1 MLNCLRSSFH
11 DSSAARIAQIA
22 PRAAPGT
29 SLARAEATRRSRA
42 RSRSCP
48 PAALALM
55 VRPGTSCS
63 TATRRALRAGSQRRR
78 APPRASWCARPPRG
92 RLLGAWWV
100 LRVSRC
106 LCRLCTHTG
115 RMSHAPSSCRQRL
128 LLPRAGIPG
137 GVPAGDC
144 MDMAREQTSPVFHS
158 APLRCAGSR
167 PQARLLRRAMGQSG
181 ASCCCT
187 ACPASRSRPW
197 SGPRSV
203 RAWPARSY
211 CTAWLRCP
219 GARSQSDLCACS
231 HLQRPRHL
239 HLS

>member
-128 LLPRAGIPG
+128 LLPRAGIPAEACLR
-137 GVPAGDC
+137 VIAWTW
-144 MDMAREQTSPVFHS
+144 RESRPRLCSTAHHS
-158 APLRCAGSR
+158 AVQDPGLKLGSCAGLWVRAGLPAAAQRARLPARAPGAGRGRCAH
-167 PQARLLRRAMGQSG
+167 
-181 ASCCCT
+181 
-187 ACPASRSRPW
+187 
-197 SGPRSV
+197 GPRARTAQPGFGV
-203 RAWPARSY
+203 REPDHSQICAPARISSDRGT
-211 CTAWLRCP
+211 CT
-219 GARSQSDLCACS
+219 
-231 HLQRPRHL
+231 
-239 HLS
+239 